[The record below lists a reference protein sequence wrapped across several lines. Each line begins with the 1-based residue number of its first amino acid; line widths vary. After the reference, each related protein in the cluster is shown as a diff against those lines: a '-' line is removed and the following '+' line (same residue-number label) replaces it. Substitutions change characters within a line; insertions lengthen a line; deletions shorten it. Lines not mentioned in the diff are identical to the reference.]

1 MSSSLSLARR
11 AAMRCRRDHFQFNS
25 LSTSLSSLSSSSS
38 SSTSAKNKVDDVLER
53 FTRLSADEKRDVFR
67 SLLGTGDASGFDAAE
82 MDKRE
87 RKMFAT
93 FDSDGDERLT
103 QQEFQNFHR
112 AFLWKRVQEQEQNA
126 QKVNVEKKNEAEMDR
141 TGNEVVT
148 VSQLRSVAASQ
159 MYPFIGFGFLD
170 NALMLAFGES
180 IEASVG
186 VTLGLSTMAA
196 AAIGNTLS
204 DVCGVGLA
212 NKIEYWCAKF
222 GLTDEVKM
230 TKIQAKQ
237 MRVVVAR
244 LGGAMT
250 GVTIGCVAG
259 SFPLLFH

>member
-1 MSSSLSLARR
+1 
-11 AAMRCRRDHFQFNS
+11 MRCRRDHFNDLFRRM
-25 LSTSLSSLSSSSS
+25 SSSSS
-38 SSTSAKNKVDDVLER
+38 SSSAKNKVDDVLER
-53 FTRLSADEKRDVFR
+53 FTRLTADEKRDVFR
-67 SLLGTGDASGFDAAE
+67 SLLGTGDASGFEAAE

-112 AFLWKRVQEQEQNA
+112 AFLWKRVQEQNA
-126 QKVNVEKKNEAEMDR
+126 QKVNEEKKNEAEMDR

>member
-1 MSSSLSLARR
+1 
-11 AAMRCRRDHFQFNS
+11 MRCRRDHVQFNDLFRRS
-25 LSTSLSSLSSSSS
+25 LSSSLSSLSSS
-38 SSTSAKNKVDDVLER
+38 SAKNKVDDVLER
-53 FTRLSADEKRDVFR
+53 FTRLTADEKRDVFR
-67 SLLGTGDASGFDAAE
+67 SLLGTGGDASGFDAAE

-87 RKMFAT
+87 RKMFET

-112 AFLWKRVQEQEQNA
+112 AFLWKRVQEQNA
-126 QKVNVEKKNEAEMDR
+126 QKVNEEKKNEAEMDR

-230 TKIQAKQ
+230 TKIQTKQ

>member
-11 AAMRCRRDHFQFNS
+11 AARCRRDHFNDLFRRS
-25 LSTSLSSLSSSSS
+25 LSSSLSSSSS
-38 SSTSAKNKVDDVLER
+38 SSSSSAKNKVDDVLER
-53 FTRLSADEKRDVFR
+53 FTRLTADEKRDVFR
-67 SLLGTGDASGFDAAE
+67 SLLGTGGDASGFDAAE

-87 RKMFAT
+87 RKMFET

-112 AFLWKRVQEQEQNA
+112 AFLWKRVQEQNA
-126 QKVNVEKKNEAEMDR
+126 QKVNEEKKNEAEMDR

>member
-1 MSSSLSLARR
+1 M
-11 AAMRCRRDHFQFNS
+11 
-25 LSTSLSSLSSSSS
+25 
-38 SSTSAKNKVDDVLER
+38 
-53 FTRLSADEKRDVFR
+53 
-67 SLLGTGDASGFDAAE
+67 
-82 MDKRE
+82 
-87 RKMFAT
+87 
-93 FDSDGDERLT
+93 
-103 QQEFQNFHR
+103 
-112 AFLWKRVQEQEQNA
+112 QEQNA
-126 QKVNVEKKNEAEMDR
+126 QKVNEEKKNEAEMDR